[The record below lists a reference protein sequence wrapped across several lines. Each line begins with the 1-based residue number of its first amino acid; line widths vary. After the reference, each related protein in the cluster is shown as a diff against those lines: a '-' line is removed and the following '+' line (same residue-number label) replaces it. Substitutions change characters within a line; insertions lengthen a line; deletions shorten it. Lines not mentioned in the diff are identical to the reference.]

1 MAMASEAGPVE
12 RRFMREAMRAPM
24 LDADREQVLARAWRD
39 GADDAALQELT
50 GAYMRL
56 VIAMASK
63 FRRYGLPMADLVQEG
78 AVGLMQAADRFDP
91 DRGVRFSTYAGWWV
105 RAAMQDYVLRNW
117 SIVRTG
123 TTAAGKSLFFKL
135 RGLRARLGDLEGRL
149 TGEARAKIAV
159 ELGVEEGEVEAMAAR
174 LGGPDRSLDA
184 PIAGEGEEDWM
195 GLLPDE
201 RDRPDQVVEASID
214 GERRHGLVE
223 RSMARLTERER
234 SVIAARRLAEDPVT
248 LEALGVQM
256 GVSKE
261 RVRQIEQGAL
271 AKMRAAIEREVGD
284 PVKAGLIG

>member
-1 MAMASEAGPVE
+1 MATASEAGPVE
-12 RRFMREAMRAPM
+12 RRFMREAMRAPL
-24 LDADREQVLARAWRD
+24 LDVDREQSLARRWRD

-123 TTAAGKSLFFKL
+123 TTASGKSLFFKL

-149 TGEARAKIAV
+149 TAAKRQARPLKQ
-159 ELGVEEGEVEAMAAR
+159 
-174 LGGPDRSLDA
+174 PRSA
-184 PIAGEGEEDWM
+184 PKWQR
-195 GLLPDE
+195 LLPSL
-201 RDRPDQVVEASID
+201 RRPPKA
-214 GERRHGLVE
+214 
-223 RSMARLTERER
+223 RSP
-234 SVIAARRLAEDPVT
+234 SPP
-248 LEALGVQM
+248 
-256 GVSKE
+256 
-261 RVRQIEQGAL
+261 AL
-271 AKMRAAIEREVGD
+271 A
-284 PVKAGLIG
+284 

>member
-1 MAMASEAGPVE
+1 MAIAPDAGPVE
-12 RRFMREAMRAPM
+12 RRFMRQAMRAPL
-24 LDADREQVLARAWRD
+24 LDALDEQRLARRWRES
-39 GADDAALQELT
+39 ADDAALQALT

-56 VIAMASK
+56 VIAMAAK

-149 TGEARAKIAV
+149 TAEARARIAAD
-159 ELGVEEGEVEAMAAR
+159 LGVEEGEVEAMAAR

-184 PIAGEGEEDWM
+184 PITGDGEEDWL

-201 RDRPDQVVEASID
+201 RDRPDVEAQRAID
-214 GERRHGLVE
+214 GERRRGVVG
-223 RSMARLTERER
+223 RSLDRLTPRER
-234 SVIAARRLAEDPVT
+234 SVIEARRLADEPVT
-248 LEALGVQM
+248 LEALGALM

-261 RVRQIEQGAL
+261 RVRQIEQAAL
-271 AKMRAAIEREVGD
+271 ARMRAFIEREVGD
-284 PVKAGLIG
+284 PVEAGLVG